1 MRINKIIDEVDE
13 LTREDQ
19 QKKKSIGSAYV
30 DIEVG
35 DTSVKA
41 LLDTGAE
48 ISAMTKALF
57 DSLVEIK
64 AIIRVIPLRKFL
76 LVGIYGQIANGRE

>member
-1 MRINKIIDEVDE
+1 MVQDHSEHDFETERIKSDKKVIPSVRINKIIDEVDE

-19 QKKKSIGSAYV
+19 QKKKSIGSAYI

-35 DTSVKA
+35 DMSVKA

-48 ISAMTKALF
+48 ISA
-57 DSLVEIK
+57 
-64 AIIRVIPLRKFL
+64 
-76 LVGIYGQIANGRE
+76 